1 MNLRKPNRLINQ
13 KSLYLQQHAYNP
25 IDWYPW
31 CEEAFEKAV
40 REDKPVFLSIGY
52 SACHWCHVMER
63 ESFED
68 EEIAKILNENFVS
81 IKVDKEENP
90 DVDNY
95 YMTYVNAISG
105 SGGWPLN
112 VFLLP
117 DKTPF
122 YGGTYF
128 PPVPR
133 YGRNSFKEILLGI
146 IDVYRNRKDDLLQVK
161 SQVGKLFYHQ
171 FLKEPVDQ
179 ELNEKL
185 ISEAYRKISSSYD
198 WKNGGWGNGAKF
210 PMFQL
215 LNFLIDYFIVYR
227 EEEALKIVRHNVLK
241 MLTGGIYDHLGGG
254 LHRYTVDN
262 QWILPHFEKMLYD
275 NAQLIE
281 VLSKLI
287 LIEKNEFLIDKLY
300 ETTSFLKNEM
310 MISGGAFFTSLDADS
325 DNEEGKF
332 YIRKRDEILTLLS
345 KEQQDLFFQFYDLIE
360 INELKYKGVIVQ
372 KKIPDYRDGN
382 SITHLNEIRKKLLGY
397 RKKKVPPIRDNKIL
411 TDLNSLLLTSFC
423 FAYRSTKDE
432 SFLDLAREIKRFIE
446 EKLFLDGKL
455 FHSYIESEARVHGY
469 AEDYF
474 MFINALMNLYKL
486 TFDEELL
493 LKAYEL
499 SKSAINLF
507 YDETNV
513 VIYQQ
518 QNNNLPNR
526 TVDVNDY
533 STPSSTSTAI
543 EILIK
548 IGRLFDDS
556 EMIEM
561 GSKLLKRYTSNF
573 SNNPFG
579 SGKLLSNA
587 LLQLIP
593 STEYILV
600 EGSDNLELPN
610 FKDFIYKSY
619 RPEEIIF
626 FKSKNSKLDFPF
638 LKDKIPV
645 TDRLTLYVC
654 KDFSCKSPII
664 TSDQLKNLD

>member
-1 MNLRKPNRLINQ
+1 MNARKPNRLINE

-31 CEEAFEKAV
+31 CEEAFEKAK

-52 SACHWCHVMER
+52 SACHWCHVMEK
-63 ESFED
+63 ESFEN
-68 EEIAKILNENFVS
+68 EVIAKILNENFVS

-128 PPVPR
+128 PPTPR

-146 IDVYRNRKDDLLQVK
+146 IDVYKNRKDDLLKVKNQVD
-161 SQVGKLFYHQ
+161 KLFTFQ
-171 FLKEPVDQ
+171 FLKEYTDQ
-179 ELNEKL
+179 DLNEK
-185 ISEAYRKISSSYD
+185 IIKEAYQKISSSYD
-198 WKNGGWGNGAKF
+198 WKNGGWGSGAKF
-210 PMFQL
+210 PMFPL
-215 LNFLIDYFIVYR
+215 LNFLIDYYLVYR
-227 EEEALKIVRHNVLK
+227 EAVALKIVRHNILK

-281 VLSKLI
+281 VLSKLL
-287 LIEKNEFLIDKLY
+287 LIEKNDFFIDKLY
-300 ETTSFLKNEM
+300 QTTNFLKNEM
-310 MISGGAFFTSLDADS
+310 RSSDGAFFTSFDADS
-325 DNEEGKF
+325 ENEEGKF
-332 YIRKRDEILTLLS
+332 YIWKRDEVLNLLPE
-345 KEQQDLFFQFYDLIE
+345 EQQDLFFEFYDLIE
-360 INELKYKGVIVQ
+360 IKKLKLKGVIIQ
-372 KKIPDYRDGN
+372 KKIPDYSDRN
-382 SITHLNEIRKKLLGY
+382 LFTHLNEIRKKLLDY
-397 RKKKVPPIRDNKIL
+397 RNKRVPPTLDNKIL

-432 SFLDLAREIKRFIE
+432 TFLDLAKAIKRFIE
-446 EKLFLDGKL
+446 EKLFLEGKL
-455 FHSYIESEARVHGY
+455 FHSYIEGEARVPGY

-474 MFINALMNLYKL
+474 MFINALMNLFKL
-486 TFDEELL
+486 TFDEALL
-493 LKAYEL
+493 IKAYVL
-499 SKSAINLF
+499 SKISIDLF

-518 QNNNLPNR
+518 QNKNLPHR
-526 TVDVNDY
+526 TVDMNDY
-533 STPSSTSTAI
+533 SIPSSTSI
-543 EILIK
+543 VVEILIK
-548 IGRLFDDS
+548 VGRLFYDS
-556 EMIEM
+556 DMIEK
-561 GSKLLKRYTSNF
+561 GNKLLKRYISNL

-587 LLQLIP
+587 LLQFIP

-600 EGSDNLELPN
+600 EGSENSELLN
-610 FKDFIYKSY
+610 FKDFIFKSY

-626 FKSKNSKLDFPF
+626 FKTKNSKLNFSF
-638 LKDKIPV
+638 LEDKIPV
-645 TDRLTLYVC
+645 NDRLTLYVC
-654 KDFSCKSPII
+654 KDFSCRSPVI
-664 TSDQLKNLD
+664 SSEQLKNLV